1 MRRLPLKGAIWGFSI
16 GAVILL
22 LLFLASLSCLPYRI
36 SFPPTGSPWYC
47 SDFFYQTFG
56 YLAFPVNLL
65 TNDLSKVVYLAPL
78 SLLFYVLIG
87 FLFENLRMVRKNA

>member
-1 MRRLPLKGAIWGFSI
+1 MRRLHLKGAIWGFSV

-22 LLFLASLSCLPYRI
+22 LLFLAFLSCLPYRI

-47 SDFFYQTFG
+47 ADFFYQTFG

-65 TNDLSKVVYLAPL
+65 TNDLSKVVYFAPF
-78 SLLFYVLIG
+78 SLMFYALIG
-87 FLFENLRMVRKNA
+87 FLVENLKTVRKNV